1 VLASMYWQALKN
13 LLISYGI
20 MHPADDL
27 DFFGFFPY
35 YYLSNFNLIA
45 WLLKY
50 LVIIEVY
57 ST

>member
-45 WLLKY
+45 
-50 LVIIEVY
+50 
-57 ST
+57 